1 MKKKQHVIGNEEL
14 VYNTDSNKKRV
25 RRDLTIVDGPDMR
38 EVIKAHF
45 LPGFIRYV

>member
-1 MKKKQHVIGNEEL
+1 
-14 VYNTDSNKKRV
+14 V

-45 LPGFIRYV
+45 LPGFIRYVWSYYHDNMIVLSC